1 MADHTRVVVVT
12 EALGAERTS
21 ANVFGPVANAT
32 LLGGAILWTSLGDLS
47 RVRMRHSWA
56 TPLGQVVGEVRRIS
70 CVLHD
75 LRSLRSVSAA
85 SWFLVASCTFYVCH
99 ERVGGNGTFQ
109 VALEEFMDFVL
120 NFTDA
125 CVDHFRDGLS
135 MHLLQIGALGI
146 QHFIE
151 SFELRL
157 HSTQSAHSATFCLLP
172 FGIILQLLPFG
183 TFRHGSAR
191 VGVKNSNL

>member
-1 MADHTRVVVVT
+1 MAEQQVGAHLFLPSLVQVLLCGLASICLILVIFCFPATAVAQLPMADHTRVVVVT

-85 SWFLVASCTFYVCH
+85 SS
-99 ERVGGNGTFQ
+99 
-109 VALEEFMDFVL
+109 AL
-120 NFTDA
+120 T
-125 CVDHFRDGLS
+125 
-135 MHLLQIGALGI
+135 
-146 QHFIE
+146 
-151 SFELRL
+151 
-157 HSTQSAHSATFCLLP
+157 T
-172 FGIILQLLPFG
+172 II
-183 TFRHGSAR
+183 T
-191 VGVKNSNL
+191 